1 MGVREGLSP
10 LAFFNCLEG
19 EHMTTKKQADANRKN
34 AKKSTGPRSRAGK
47 ARSAQNAVRHGLTSR
62 RVVLRDESE
71 EAWREFR
78 HEVLCDLRPL
88 GTLETQLAC
97 RVAEQMWRLARVP
110 AVEGELWE
118 RARRGLLGGDDGLG
132 AAWGREGVALARLA
146 RYEAALQRGLGR
158 LLNALRQLQAERRKA
173 ERSERSEPAERSE
186 LNERPERAGLVAAR
200 GPAGTAPPQFRDT
213 AGRPPQ
219 TPAPDFYEDPLGDA
233 LSGWLT
239 SHGEGGPNG
248 GGTG

>member
-1 MGVREGLSP
+1 
-10 LAFFNCLEG
+10 
-19 EHMTTKKQADANRKN
+19 MTTKKQADANRKN

-173 ERSERSEPAERSE
+173 ERAEPAERSE
-186 LNERPERAGLVAAR
+186 LNERSGPVAAR
-200 GPAGTAPPQFRDT
+200 GPAGAAPPQPRDAT
-213 AGRPPQ
+213 GRPPQ

-239 SHGEGGPNG
+239 RHGEGGANG